1 MPGWGVTK
9 FDKTPRMPPERQ
21 RIAIGGSGGYIV
33 LRLYEIGGGGF
44 HWNPRESRTNNPTSD
59 LVFTQIYGYIA

>member
-33 LRLYEIGGGGF
+33 LRLYGIGGGGSIGTPGKVGLIAQ
-44 HWNPRESRTNNPTSD
+44 HRIWCSRKSM
-59 LVFTQIYGYIA
+59 VI